1 MGYLKNHWWKR
12 WIRRRGCKLAG
23 GPASVG
29 KRTTLVLEER
39 VELGH
44 LRIVPPRLEIGAY
57 SYVRS
62 GTDLS
67 LVASIGRFCSIGSDC
82 FIGQEKHTHPSDW
95 VSSHPFQHTGTALR
109 YEPALSYAEIGHDV
123 WIGHGAMVM
132 EGVKVGTGAIIA
144 TRAVVTRDVPPYA
157 IVAGTPA
164 QVIRYR
170 HPPEIIEGLLASR
183 WWELDS
189 AFLTGLPLDRPREF
203 LAALEAREAPRA
215 AYRRMTIT
223 RQGCR
228 LD

>member
-123 WIGHGAMVM
+123 WIGHSAMVM

-170 HPPEIIEGLLASR
+170 HPPEIIRACSPHAGGSWIAPSSLACR
-183 WWELDS
+183 WTDP
-189 AFLTGLPLDRPREF
+189 GVPRRPGGARG
-203 LAALEAREAPRA
+203 AACGVPADDHHPP
-215 AYRRMTIT
+215 
-223 RQGCR
+223 GCR

>member
-1 MGYLKNHWWKR
+1 
-12 WIRRRGCKLAG
+12 
-23 GPASVG
+23 
-29 KRTTLVLEER
+29 
-39 VELGH
+39 
-44 LRIVPPRLEIGAY
+44 
-57 SYVRS
+57 
-62 GTDLS
+62 
-67 LVASIGRFCSIGSDC
+67 
-82 FIGQEKHTHPSDW
+82 
-95 VSSHPFQHTGTALR
+95 
-109 YEPALSYAEIGHDV
+109 
-123 WIGHGAMVM
+123 MVM

-223 RQGCR
+223 RQGAGWIERAHRQAHRARRWGALHVPDCHR
-228 LD
+228 RVFPAALSWCLTSARRRPCQS

>member
-123 WIGHGAMVM
+123 WIGHSAMVM

-144 TRAVVTRDVPPYA
+144 TRAVVT
-157 IVAGTPA
+157 
-164 QVIRYR
+164 
-170 HPPEIIEGLLASR
+170 SR
-183 WWELDS
+183 
-189 AFLTGLPLDRPREF
+189 R
-203 LAALEAREAPRA
+203 AALCHRRRDSGAGDPLPASAGDHRGPARLTLVGA
-215 AYRRMTIT
+215 
-223 RQGCR
+223 G
-228 LD
+228 